1 MAKVSVC
8 QWDLKESKIRV
19 NISTIQILY
28 RQEIRVDEEGV
39 ETREGDKT
47 REEERDW
54 EKKTEKIKKGM
65 EIMEYE
71 GDKSL
76 RVG

>member
-47 REEERDW
+47 REEERD
-54 EKKTEKIKKGM
+54 
-65 EIMEYE
+65 
-71 GDKSL
+71 
-76 RVG
+76 

>member
-65 EIMEYE
+65 EIME
-71 GDKSL
+71 
-76 RVG
+76 